1 VALRC
6 SRPGRG
12 PDASPAEGVTRLVK
26 YSVSVFRGRVRHPT
40 YAPGEPL
47 AVWPRQSA
55 ACHVMPLPSHQ
66 LMSASHAVLKVV
78 CLCVIFVYVSVFFFP
93 LLHQLFIITLQHPDY
108 SLLTSDFSLSFSTI
122 ILGLTIL
129 EFIFRT
135 IKLRK

>member
-1 VALRC
+1 M
-6 SRPGRG
+6 
-12 PDASPAEGVTRLVK
+12 VK
-26 YSVSVFRGRVRHPT
+26 YSVSVFRGRVR
-40 YAPGEPL
+40 YGAGPL
-47 AVWPRQSA
+47 RTPRVSLWRSA
-55 ACHVMPLPSHQ
+55 ACPVMPSHQ

-108 SLLTSDFSLSFSTI
+108 SLLISDFSLSFSTI

-129 EFIFRT
+129 EFVFRT